1 MTASPSVNAAPDPL
15 SEVLSLLELENAQ
28 CSRFEASG
36 SWALSFT
43 ALSRVKFVSLLRG
56 ECWIIIPE
64 AAPYRIA
71 AGDTFLLTNTA
82 YVLASD
88 IDVPSIDGSV
98 LFDDAPNHV
107 VRLGGAET
115 ALIGGAFIFRGEN
128 GDLITDAL
136 PPFLRI
142 SGAGP
147 TDGGLRETLAMLE
160 RELASGL
167 MGSFR
172 MTRHLAEM
180 LLLQAFRAYVT
191 EHGAEAAGW
200 IGALS
205 DPRIG
210 HAITLMHADA
220 GRDWTVADLAG
231 AVGMSRS
238 AFALRF
244 KAMVGEAPL
253 LYLRRWRML
262 RARHALRGS
271 GCSVAALARTLG
283 YASES
288 AFGNAFKRMFGHSP
302 RQSRTIA

>member
-1 MTASPSVNAAPDPL
+1 MTVSPSATNAPDPL
-15 SEVLSLLELENAQ
+15 SEILSLLELESAQ

-43 ALSRVKFVSLLRG
+43 ALTRVKFVSLLRG
-56 ECWIIIPE
+56 DCWIILPE
-64 AAPYRIA
+64 AAPCRIA
-71 AGDTFLLTNTA
+71 AGDTFLLTNIA
-82 YVLASD
+82 YVIASD
-88 IDVPSIDGSV
+88 VDAPRVDGGV
-98 LFDDAPNHV
+98 LFDAGSTHAI
-107 VRLGGAET
+107 RLGADT

-128 GDLITDAL
+128 GDLMTDAL

-142 SGAGP
+142 RGAGP
-147 TDGGLRETLAMLE
+147 SDAGLAETLAMLE
-160 RELASGL
+160 RELDSGL

-180 LLLQAFRAYVT
+180 LLLHAFRAYIT

-210 HAITLMHADA
+210 HAITLLHADA
-220 GRDWTVADLAG
+220 GRDWTVAELAT

-253 LYLRRWRML
+253 VYLRRWRML

-271 GCSVAALARTLG
+271 RCSVAALARTLG
-283 YASES
+283 YSSES

-302 RQSRTIA
+302 RQSRAID

>member
-1 MTASPSVNAAPDPL
+1 MTASPSAANAPDPL

-43 ALSRVKFVSLLRG
+43 VLNRVKFVSLLRG
-56 ECWIIIPE
+56 ACWIIVPE
-64 AAPYRIA
+64 ASPYRII
-71 AGDTFLLTNTA
+71 AGDTFLLTNTG
-82 YVLASD
+82 YIVASD
-88 IDVPSIDGSV
+88 VDAPRVDGGV
-98 LFDDAPNHV
+98 LFDAEPTHV
-107 VRLGGAET
+107 VRLDGAET
-115 ALIGGAFIFRGEN
+115 ALIGGAFVFRGEN

-136 PPFLRI
+136 PPFLHI
-142 SGAGP
+142 SGDEPANA
-147 TDGGLRETLAMLE
+147 GLRETLAMLE
-160 RELASGL
+160 RELDSGL

-172 MTRHLAEM
+172 MTRYLAEM
-180 LLLQAFRAYVT
+180 LLLHAFRAYVT

-220 GRDWTVADLAG
+220 GRDWTVAELAS

-244 KAMVGEAPL
+244 KAMVGAAPL
-253 LYLRRWRML
+253 VYLRRWRML
-262 RARHALRGS
+262 RARRALRGS
-271 GCSVAALARTLG
+271 RCSVAALAKTLG

-302 RQSRTIA
+302 RQSRAVA

>member
-1 MTASPSVNAAPDPL
+1 MTPSPSVDAGPDPL

-43 ALSRVKFVSLLRG
+43 ALARVKFVSLLRG
-56 ECWIIIPE
+56 DCWIIVPE
-64 AAPYRIA
+64 AAPHRIA

-82 YVLASD
+82 YIIASD
-88 IDVPSIDGSV
+88 VDAPCVDGGA
-98 LFDDAPNHV
+98 LFDAEPTHV
-107 VRLGGAET
+107 VRLGGADT
-115 ALIGGAFIFRGEN
+115 ALIGGAFVFRGEN

-136 PPFLRI
+136 PPFLRV
-142 SGAGP
+142 SGAERAD
-147 TDGGLRETLAMLE
+147 TGLRETLAMLE
-160 RELASGL
+160 RQLDSGV

-172 MTRHLAEM
+172 MTGHLAEM

-191 EHGAEAAGW
+191 ERGAEAAGW

-210 HAITLMHADA
+210 HAITLMHAGA
-220 GRDWTVADLAG
+220 GRDWTVAELAS

-244 KAMVGEAPL
+244 KAMVGAAPL
-253 LYLRRWRML
+253 AYLRRWRML

-271 GCSVAALARTLG
+271 TCSVAALARTLG

-302 RQSRTIA
+302 RQSRATA